1 MRGTQQP
8 AITGP
13 SASHGRA
20 AVHPSMCLVSH
31 WATEGHSQQVPQP
44 DMLPLS
50 TPCLVSHRTGGE
62 EAAGRPRLPIPQKA
76 VPSTFDEW
84 IDAVATAI
92 AKSRNGKA
100 PGRDQVTNEIMKAA
114 GPPFVLAMAMCLQ
127 RIAKEGPPLEWRGGK
142 MWPGKRKQNQFLSP
156 ANARGLSCASKM
168 GQIYSSVLRPAT
180 VPHVLPVLRDQ
191 QYGAKAGG
199 GTEFP
204 IMIRRFFFKWAKK
217 EGISAA
223 GLFCDLRKAFY
234 SVLPEEALGPLITAD
249 ERAELL
255 QAFGFS
261 AQQIA
266 DFTNL
271 LLFSGG
277 LLYEAGVPEDLLEA
291 LNQWHK
297 ATWYTFEDQET
308 YHVHSL
314 GVKPGDTL
322 ADVIFAICFVTFHK
336 KVVRTLEE
344 EGLIVTIEIPTPTV
358 FTPPRPTSPTTDSV
372 PGVTPGCCAAPLPLS
387 LGILGPS
394 PSLFPLA
401 LSPKKQVSILPPA
414 FRDDCVIQV
423 AAETPQKLLD
433 DLIKAA
439 DIVQCI
445 AQQHAMKL
453 QFAQGKTEAVIQLRG
468 RGTKKATKFLA
479 DHTPS
484 DEKSCIAALPFA
496 CGQHLRIVSSYIH
509 LGTIATMTANLA
521 QDVAQ
526 RKNAAAAAEKTQ
538 AANLLGAKNIRIK
551 IKAAGHYCHP
561 RVAAICSGNMGRS
574 VAVTA

>member
-1 MRGTQQP
+1 MAWQEETKSVF
-8 AITGP
+8 ITSECKGLI
-13 SASHGRA
+13 
-20 AVHPSMCLVSH
+20 V
-31 WATEGHSQQVPQP
+31 
-44 DMLPLS
+44 LS
-50 TPCLVSHRTGGE
+50 KT
-62 EAAGRPRLPIPQKA
+62 
-76 VPSTFDEW
+76 
-84 IDAVATAI
+84 
-92 AKSRNGKA
+92 
-100 PGRDQVTNEIMKAA
+100 
-114 GPPFVLAMAMCLQ
+114 
-127 RIAKEGPPLEWRGGK
+127 
-142 MWPGKRKQNQFLSP
+142 
-156 ANARGLSCASKM
+156 

-261 AQQIA
+261 PQQIA

-322 ADVIFAICFVTFHK
+322 ADDIFAICFVTFHK

-358 FTPPRPTSPTTDSV
+358 FTPP
-372 PGVTPGCCAAPLPLS
+372 APLRQLQTVCLVSHRAAVLLHFPSHLAFLVHLPPSSPLPCLQRS
-387 LGILGPS
+387 R
-394 PSLFPLA
+394 SLFC
-401 LSPKKQVSILPPA
+401 
-414 FRDDCVIQV
+414 R
-423 AAETPQKLLD
+423 
-433 DLIKAA
+433 
-439 DIVQCI
+439 
-445 AQQHAMKL
+445 QHFVM
-453 QFAQGKTEAVIQLRG
+453 
-468 RGTKKATKFLA
+468 
-479 DHTPS
+479 
-484 DEKSCIAALPFA
+484 
-496 CGQHLRIVSSYIH
+496 IVSSKWLQKH
-509 LGTIATMTANLA
+509 RRSCWTI
-521 QDVAQ
+521 
-526 RKNAAAAAEKTQ
+526 
-538 AANLLGAKNIRIK
+538 LLKQ
-551 IKAAGHYCHP
+551 P
-561 RVAAICSGNMGRS
+561 TLCS
-574 VAVTA
+574 V